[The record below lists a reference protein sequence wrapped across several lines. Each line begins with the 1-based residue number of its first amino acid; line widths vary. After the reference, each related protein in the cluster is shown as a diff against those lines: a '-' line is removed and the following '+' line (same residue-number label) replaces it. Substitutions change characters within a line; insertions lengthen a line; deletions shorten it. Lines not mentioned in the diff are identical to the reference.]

1 MIGLTDTLRQSAS
14 AEDELFEQIFMHP
27 TQPPDLMKSATACVR
42 ARCIPD
48 SYSPMSIPIDR

>member
-14 AEDELFEQIFMHP
+14 AEDELFDQIFMHP
-27 TQPPDLMKSATACVR
+27 TQSPDLMKSATDCVR
-42 ARCIPD
+42 APCISA